1 MAALGLG
8 GISVTLTLRG
18 RWQTRLL
25 LMITM
30 GSLTTIILGTLF
42 DDPQTA
48 FVSLG
53 YILIFGLVWDVVY
66 FYLQSRRWDHD
77 WTPALYLISGIFETI
92 ILIICIRLIGLPGI
106 PPDYGIL
113 KFLLHYWAIWAGMM
127 VVMFGPMRV
136 IFPRW
141 RFRGGQW
148 L

>member
-1 MAALGLG
+1 M
-8 GISVTLTLRG
+8 TLTLRG
-18 RWQTRLL
+18 RWQTRFLL
-25 LMITM
+25 VVTM
-30 GSLTTIILGTLF
+30 GSLITIVIGALF
-42 DDPQTA
+42 EDLQTA

-53 YILIFGLVWDVVY
+53 YILIFGLVWDAVY

-77 WTPALYLISGIFETI
+77 WTPALYLISGIFESI
-92 ILIICIRLIGLPGI
+92 VLIVGIRLIGLPGI
-106 PPDYGIL
+106 SPEYGVL
-113 KFLLHYWAIWAGMM
+113 NFLFHYWTVWVGMM